1 MQNPVALLRKVL
13 ILDAFTCVAAGLLM
27 LLGGQ
32 ALSEPLGLSPLFLQ
46 GAGLSL
52 LPFAAYLAYVA
63 KRPELPRTHLWIIVA
78 CNAVWVVDSL
88 LVLATGWV
96 QPTGLGYA
104 FVIVQALAVLVLAE
118 LEWVGLRRV
127 GASQL
132 AV

>member
-1 MQNPVALLRKVL
+1 MHTPLAPIRRVL

-27 LLGGQ
+27 LLGGP
-32 ALSEPLGLSPLFLQ
+32 ALSESLGLSPLFLQ

-63 KRPELPRTHLWIIVA
+63 RRPVLPRAHLWVIVA
-78 CNAVWVVDSL
+78 CNAAWVLDSV

-96 QPTGLGYA
+96 QPTALGYT

-118 LEWVGLRRV
+118 LEWVGLRRTS
-127 GASQL
+127 ASGL

>member
-1 MQNPVALLRKVL
+1 MQNSVALLRKVL
-13 ILDAFTCVAAGLLM
+13 LVDSFTCVAAGLLM

-32 ALSEPLGLSPLFLQ
+32 ALSEPLGLAPLFLQ

-52 LPFAAYLAYVA
+52 LPFAAYLAHIA
-63 KRPELPRTHLWIIVA
+63 RRPELPRTHLWIIVA
-78 CNAVWVVDSL
+78 CNAVWVVDSV

-96 QPTGLGYA
+96 EPTGLGYA

-118 LEWVGLRRV
+118 LEWVFLRRA
-127 GASQL
+127 GAGPL

>member
-1 MQNPVALLRKVL
+1 MHNPLALLRKVL
-13 ILDAFTCVAAGLLM
+13 LLDAFTCAAAGLLM

-32 ALSEPLGLSPLFLQ
+32 ALSEPLGLAPLFLQ

-63 KRPELPRTHLWIIVA
+63 KRPELPRAHLWIIVA
-78 CNAVWVVDSL
+78 CNAAWVFDSV

-96 QPTGLGYA
+96 EPTALGYA
-104 FVIVQALAVLVLAE
+104 FVIVQAALVLVLAE

-127 GASQL
+127 GSHQL